1 MSISIKQIPSLQQHI
16 LPLFHN
22 EGAIQRPL
30 SVSQWN
36 PETKSHQSEDDETK
50 IQKQKLFIRC
60 SGVFSFPGNASLLRF
75 LYLADDCC
83 ISPVCCVCRLLWF
96 VCVSWCRCSLFILSF
111 LFLMAALVWPAELY
125 LSLIPLGKTNM
136 SAHTVGWN
144 LSYRK
149 TFNSSRRLSSDI
161 FILWLLLRPNCL
173 LETKNF
179 ASFIILFP
187 WIALM
192 YFSQP
197 IDGQHAL
204 HCCYLNYL
212 KL

>member
-1 MSISIKQIPSLQQHI
+1 MKVPFSGLHQCLTEILKQNHISLKMMKQKYRNRNFSSVALVS
-16 LPLFHN
+16 
-22 EGAIQRPL
+22 
-30 SVSQWN
+30 SVSQQTH
-36 PETKSHQSEDDETK
+36 PCFGFFT
-50 IQKQKLFIRC
+50 
-60 SGVFSFPGNASLLRF
+60 SLMTAVSRL
-75 LYLADDCC
+75 C
-83 ISPVCCVCRLLWF
+83 VVCRLLWF
-96 VCVSWCRCSLFILSF
+96 VFVSWCRCSLFILSF

>member
-1 MSISIKQIPSLQQHI
+1 MKSWNKLTSVWRRWNKNPAADRRNGS
-16 LPLFHN
+16 FSS
-22 EGAIQRPL
+22 
-30 SVSQWN
+30 SVSQQTH
-36 PETKSHQSEDDETK
+36 PCCGFFTSPLTAVSH
-50 IQKQKLFIRC
+50 LC
-60 SGVFSFPGNASLLRF
+60 VVF
-75 LYLADDCC
+75 
-83 ISPVCCVCRLLWF
+83 
-96 VCVSWCRCSLFILSF
+96 VSWCCRSLFILSF

-136 SAHTVGWN
+136 SALTVVWI

-149 TFNSSRRLSSDI
+149 TLNSSAI
-161 FILWLLLRPNCL
+161 FILWLLLRPTCL

-179 ASFIILFP
+179 ASFINLFP

-204 HCCYLNYL
+204 HRCYLNYL